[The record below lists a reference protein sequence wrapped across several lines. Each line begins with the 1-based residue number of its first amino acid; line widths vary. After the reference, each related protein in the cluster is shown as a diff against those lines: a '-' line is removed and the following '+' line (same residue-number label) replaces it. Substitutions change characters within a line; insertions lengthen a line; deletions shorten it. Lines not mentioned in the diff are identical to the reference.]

1 MTAVDSIVIQG
12 LRLDTHIGVTEE
24 ERETPQFVLIDL
36 EVDLDLRA
44 AGESDRVTD
53 TLDYGIVT
61 DEVAALVRSGSRRLL
76 ERLAEEIAGVL
87 LAHMGVLTVSVDIAK
102 ESPPIT
108 ENVGRI
114 AVRIERQAT

>member
-1 MTAVDSIVIQG
+1 MDSIVIKG

-24 ERETPQFVLIDL
+24 ERKAPQTMLIDL
-36 EVDLDLRA
+36 EVGLDLRA

-53 TLDYGIVT
+53 TLDYALVT
-61 DEVAALVRSGSRRLL
+61 DEVAGLVRSESRQLL
-76 ERLAEEIAGVL
+76 EHLAEEIAGVL
-87 LAHMGVLTVSVDIAK
+87 LAHKGVLTVSVDIAK
-102 ESPPIT
+102 ERPPIA

>member
-1 MTAVDSIVIQG
+1 MDSIVIKG
-12 LRLDTHIGVTEE
+12 LRLDTHIGVTEK
-24 ERETPQFVLIDL
+24 ERATPQFVLIDL
-36 EVDLDLRA
+36 EVGLDLRT

-53 TLDYGIVT
+53 TLDYAVVT
-61 DEVAALVRSGSRRLL
+61 DEVGGLVRSGSRQLL
-76 ERLAEEIAGVL
+76 EHLAEEIAGIL
-87 LAHMGVLTVSVDIAK
+87 LPHKGVLTVSVDIAK